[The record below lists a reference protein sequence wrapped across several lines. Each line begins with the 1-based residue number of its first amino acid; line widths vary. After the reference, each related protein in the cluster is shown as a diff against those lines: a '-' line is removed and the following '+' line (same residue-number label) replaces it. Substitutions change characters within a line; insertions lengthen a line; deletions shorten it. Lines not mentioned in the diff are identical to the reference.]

1 MPRYNEPTHRAA
13 KIAYTFVV
21 CTATHPEGD
30 ASTDARCRGEHHADD
45 AEPKGVDGLRRR
57 PKARHAGDG
66 QEWRR
71 IINDDEPCLGGA
83 ASACVHGPHTSSY
96 GVRRTKVEGS
106 HQFGSL
112 LRLGVNKFAIKERE
126 HRFVPSLQSREKKT
140 ALANAQNNKI
150 NRSKSKKFI
159 HAKGR

>member
-66 QEWRR
+66 TGMAK
-71 IINDDEPCLGGA
+71 NDDEQSRAVWPGLA
-83 ASACVHGPHTSSY
+83 AYC
-96 GVRRTKVEGS
+96 
-106 HQFGSL
+106 
-112 LRLGVNKFAIKERE
+112 RLGSFMQSEIGAGLVERIFGALNLKFWINIPRDFFCVNPEFSRP
-126 HRFVPSLQSREKKT
+126 VLLSSLY
-140 ALANAQNNKI
+140 
-150 NRSKSKKFI
+150 
-159 HAKGR
+159 